1 MRDYYVR
8 YDATGGCLLLG
19 PSLRYRPAPRVEL
32 ASEFIANFATGGQQ
46 RVGRN
51 RLSGTLGL
59 SARYLFGGQPQL
71 ATR

>member
-1 MRDYYVR
+1 VR

-19 PSLRYRPAPRVEL
+19 PSLHYRPAPRDKL
-32 ASEFIANFATGGQQ
+32 ASEFIANFAAGGQQ

-59 SARYLFGGQPQL
+59 SARYLFGG
-71 ATR
+71 